1 MKKGAY
7 GIVYQEIMRSP
18 DLPGNSKL
26 IYAYLAAFAG
36 NGDECYPSVETIC
49 KELGMTKTTMYKYMN
64 ALVEGGA
71 VKKEQTYTGNL
82 KSKVIYKITHEVT
95 TNTRIPKISEA
106 DRDKPS
112 ISEKIGIRAHGI
124 SSDSER
130 NINNTNI
137 NNINNN
143 NNKYICVQPEVAT
156 PPESTPKKKTSRF
169 LPPTEEEV
177 KQYCLESGYILD
189 AQRFVDFYECKGW
202 MVGKN
207 KMKNWKA
214 AVRTWVKKD
223 QGGVIKSNAR
233 AQPEEIEESID
244 FSNVEREW

>member
-1 MKKGAY
+1 M
-7 GIVYQEIMRSP
+7 VYQDVTRDSS
-18 DLPGNSKL
+18 LPLAAKGL
-26 IYAYLAAFAG
+26 YAYLAAFCG
-36 NGDECYPSVETIC
+36 SDDECYPSVETILRETGIS
-49 KELGMTKTTMYKYMN
+49 KETFYKYIGV
-64 ALVEGGA
+64 LVKAGVVE
-71 VKKEQTYTGNL
+71 KKQLNENGRFGRT
-82 KSKVIYKITHEVT
+82 VYKITHEVT
-95 TNTRIPKISEA
+95 VSNLPYTDIPTTVKPNTR
-106 DRDKPS
+106 KPTT
-112 ISEKIGIRAHGI
+112 EKPTTRKPTTNNN
-124 SSDSER
+124 
-130 NINNTNI
+130 NINS

-143 NNKYICVQPEVAT
+143 NNKYMCVQPEVDT

-169 LPPTEEEV
+169 IPPTEEEV
-177 KQYCLESGYILD
+177 KQYCLESGYVLD

>member
-7 GIVYQEIMRSP
+7 GIVYQEVMRNP

-36 NGDECYPSVETIC
+36 NGDECYPSVETIR

-64 ALVEGGA
+64 ILVECG
-71 VKKEQTYTGNL
+71 VIEKKQTYVGNL
-82 KSKVIYKITHEVT
+82 KSKVIYRITHEVIS
-95 TNTRIPKISEA
+95 NVRVPKISETGE
-106 DRDKPS
+106 S
-112 ISEKIGIRAHGI
+112 ISLVSEKIGIRRCKNP
-124 SSDSER
+124 SESER

-143 NNKYICVQPEVAT
+143 NNKYMCVQPEVAT
-156 PPESTPKKKTSRF
+156 PPEPTPKKKTSRF
-169 LPPTEEEV
+169 IPPTEAEV
-177 KQYCLESGYILD
+177 KQYCLENGYTLD

-207 KMKNWKA
+207 KMKDWRA
-214 AVRTWVKKD
+214 AVRTWAKKD
-223 QGGVIKSNAR
+223 QGGVIKSKAR

-244 FSNVEREW
+244 FSNAERKW